1 MHAVLFPSFHF
12 PHITPLQLP
21 NKSSAVCTGF
31 PNYLQTGCW
40 LAKTQ
45 PLGWP
50 VQHSSPLPG
59 RDRSLQVSGNCFY
72 TSWSSKVAWGTQN
85 VLYQQI
91 FWWEV
96 SVFTPHRQGKNLPG
110 PALRPRAYTG
120 PWSLLWNSSHRGT
133 PWSVREAVGIGP
145 CQRLSSIRAQS
156 GSLPAPQREVSRC
169 LAKGVIQSGDSS
181 LSNQAKD
188 W

>member
-59 RDRSLQVSGNCFY
+59 RDRSLQVSGNSFY
-72 TSWSSKVAWGTQN
+72 TSWSSKVAWGAQN

-91 FWWEV
+91 FWWEA
-96 SVFTPHRQGKNLPG
+96 SVFTPHRQGKHLPG
-110 PALRPRAYTG
+110 PALRPRAYTVEFQSQRH
-120 PWSLLWNSSHRGT
+120 PLICQA
-133 PWSVREAVGIGP
+133 AVGIGP
-145 CQRLSSIRAQS
+145 CQRLSSVRAQS

-169 LAKGVIQSGDSS
+169 LVKGAVQSGDSS